1 MNIFVNFKQTPYTYH
16 QRQQSDTWTGGQSS
30 HDYQSEG
37 VWKARNSSDVPT
49 DAPDETGVQTLNIH
63 PNEEFITADVG
74 EMIGDTVTVNG
85 QLYRVIGVTI
95 ANNYRTG
102 QVEHYRLMLQEKFE

>member
-1 MNIFVNFKQTPYTYH
+1 MNIFANFKQTPYTYR

-30 HDYQSEG
+30 HDYQSQG

-49 DAPDETGVQTLNIH
+49 AAPDEVGQPTLNIH
-63 PNEEFITADVG
+63 PDEQFILADVG

-85 QLYRVIGVTI
+85 KLYRVSGVTT
-95 ANNYRTG
+95 AENYRTG
-102 QVEHYRLMLQEKFE
+102 QVEHYRLMLEEKFE

>member
-30 HDYQSEG
+30 HDYQSQG
-37 VWKARNSSDVPT
+37 VWKARNNSDVPT
-49 DAPDETGVQTLNIH
+49 DAPDETGVPTLNIH

-85 QLYRVIGVTI
+85 QLYRVTGVTT

-102 QVEHYRLMLQEKFE
+102 QVEHYRLTLQEKFE

>member
-1 MNIFVNFKQTPYTYH
+1 MNFKQTPYTYH

-30 HDYQSEG
+30 HDYPSEG
-37 VWKARNSSDVPT
+37 VWKPRNSSDVPT
-49 DAPDETGVQTLNIH
+49 AAPDEVGAPTLNIH
-63 PNEEFITADVG
+63 PGEPFIPEDVG

-85 QLYRVIGVTI
+85 QLYRVSGVTT

-102 QVEHYRLMLQEKFE
+102 NVEHYRLMLQEKFE